1 MRPDELALQLRQLL
15 GELTRF
21 ARWLAQRP
29 HEADEIVQETLTR
42 ALRSAGELVDDK
54 SLKAWLFRSARNA
67 HVDLLRAQA
76 GRDRFVVLGGGLDE
90 LSALET
96 PPPVPPANIERVD
109 LERALAELPEGAR
122 TVLVLTDVWEFEREE
137 VARILDIPVGT
148 VKSRVARARTRLAAL
163 LAERSLDH
171 DNTHS
176 HGRRDA

>member
-1 MRPDELALQLRQLL
+1 M
-15 GELTRF
+15 
-21 ARWLAQRP
+21 
-29 HEADEIVQETLTR
+29 QETLTR
-42 ALRSAGELVDDK
+42 ALRSAGDLVDAK
-54 SLKAWLFRSARNA
+54 SLKAWLFRLARNA

-96 PPPVPPANIERVD
+96 PPPVPPDHIERVD

-163 LAERSLDH
+163 LAERGLDH
-171 DNTHS
+171 GTTHS